1 MALLGAAIGS
11 LTAGKISDTWGRKP
25 TIIVGDLF
33 MTLGSFLMAFTPS
46 IPILVLGRFMAGVGF
61 GMEIMACNVYLS
73 EVSPSQIRGG
83 IIAINLSCCVGGQL
97 FALLVCIALG
107 N

>member
-61 GMEIMACNVYLS
+61 GMEIMVWS
-73 EVSPSQIRGG
+73 WIRY
-83 IIAINLSCCVGGQL
+83 
-97 FALLVCIALG
+97 G
-107 N
+107 NHGL